1 MKSGFFTKK
10 DEVVLSTV
18 TALVVTGLL
27 WQGFSSLM
35 HTKEHAIFQKN
46 PVVVSKK

>member
-18 TALVVTGLL
+18 TALVITGLL

-46 PVVVSKK
+46 PVVVLKK